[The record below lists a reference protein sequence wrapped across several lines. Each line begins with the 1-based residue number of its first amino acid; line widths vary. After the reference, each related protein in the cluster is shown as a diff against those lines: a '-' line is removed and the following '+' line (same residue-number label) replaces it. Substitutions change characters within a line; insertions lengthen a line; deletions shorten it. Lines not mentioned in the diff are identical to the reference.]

1 MDLTRQVLL
10 YIENNQVVK
19 TLACSTGKPGWR
31 TPPGHYNVYPKIPVW
46 HQSALGWLYKP
57 CYVVRGIAIHGEDS
71 VPVYPGSHGCIR
83 VTPAEMNILYPE
95 LPIGLRVDVYY

>member
-1 MDLTRQVLL
+1 MLDNAH
-10 YIENNQVVK
+10 YNQVVK
-19 TLACSTGKPGWR
+19 TLTCSTGKPGWG
-31 TPPGHYNVYPKIPVW
+31 TPPGHYHVYAKIPVW

-83 VTPAEMNILYPE
+83 VTPAEMNVLYPE
-95 LPIGLRVDVYY
+95 LPLGLRVDVYY